1 MSARGKEWLR
11 RLLIL
16 PPVALGIAVLVWQL
30 SRGAQPEQGEIEE
43 IRRAVRVIEAQPVD
57 FVPRAI
63 GYGTAEP
70 DQVWEAVAE
79 VGGKIVEKPPDLE
92 RGRLIEAGTVI
103 LRIDPADYQL
113 AVARSEASLESAAAE
128 LAELEVSE
136 ANTRASL
143 EIERRAVT
151 LAEADL
157 ARERTLLARANI
169 SQAAVDQSETELL
182 NRRQRV
188 QELDNQLRL
197 LPAERRVLEAS
208 VALSRTQLDQARLD
222 LERTTIRMPF
232 DGRIA
237 EVDVEP
243 TEFASVGQVLVVADS
258 IGVAEVEAQF
268 PLGHILPLVRAD
280 LDLTTL
286 SAGELAAVPRQFG
299 LEARVRLRTEKV
311 VASWD
316 ARFDRIGDRIDPQT
330 RTIGI
335 IVAVDE
341 PYRQAIPGKRPPLVK
356 DMFVEVEVLG
366 RPWPGV
372 LVVPRV
378 AVHRRPEGEAVLYL
392 ADADDRLVVRP
403 VTLGP
408 AQDDLVVVTEGLE
421 VGERVVVS
429 DLIPA
434 VRGMKLEPEI
444 DAARAEQLR
453 AQATGGAA
461 AGLVQ

>member
-1 MSARGKEWLR
+1 MASDGKEWAR

-30 SRGAQPEQGEIEE
+30 NRGATPEQGEIEE
-43 IRRAVRVIEAQPVD
+43 VSRAVRVIEVEPLD

-63 GYGTAEP
+63 GHGTATP
-70 DQVWEAVAE
+70 DQVWQAVAQ
-79 VGGKIVEKPPDLE
+79 VSGKIVEKHPDLE
-92 RGRLIEAGTVI
+92 RGHLLEAGTVI

-113 AVARSEASLESAAAE
+113 ALARSEASLESAAAK
-128 LAELEVSE
+128 LAELELSE
-136 ANTRASL
+136 ANTRASR
-143 EIERRAVT
+143 EIEGRAVA
-151 LAEADL
+151 LAEEDV
-157 ARERTLLARANI
+157 AREQTLLARGNI
-169 SQAAVDQSETELL
+169 SQAAVDQSEAELL

-188 QELDNQLRL
+188 QELDNRLRL
-197 LPAERRVLEAS
+197 LPAERRVLQAS
-208 VALSRTQLDQARLD
+208 VALSRAQLDEARLD
-222 LERTTIRMPF
+222 LERATIRMPF

-243 TEFASVGQVLVVADS
+243 TEFAAVGQVLVVADS
-258 IGVAEVEAQF
+258 IGVAEIEAQF

-280 LDLTTL
+280 VVLTAL
-286 SAGELAAVPRQFG
+286 SAAELAAVPQQFG
-299 LEARVRLRTEKV
+299 LEARVRLRTGTV
-311 VASWD
+311 TASWD
-316 ARFDRIGDRIDPQT
+316 ARFDRIGDRIDPET

-378 AVHRRPEGEAVLYL
+378 AVHRRPDGAVLYL
-392 ADADDRLVVRP
+392 ADAADRLEVRP

-408 AQDDLVVVTEGLE
+408 AQDDLVIVTGGLE
-421 VGERVVVS
+421 AGERVVVS

-434 VRGMKLEPEI
+434 IEGMKLEPEQ
-444 DAARAEQLR
+444 DAALAERLR
-453 AQATGGAA
+453 VQATDGPA
-461 AGLVQ
+461 AGLAR